1 MVDTVETRELI
12 RSSLKNAAIY
22 RFLADESVD
31 PVQIHDFERLQEVQT
46 EIAMR
51 LSKSISSDIAEHRI
65 GRFSISMALF
75 KLATKVFN
83 SARISGF
90 LRGHF
95 RRTLST
101 SSDEFLRRDLRSEAV
116 ESMDLL
122 NRLSQETT
130 SEGEH
135 VEHGSLA
142 TRSGALRAAVLG
154 LNDGLVSN
162 TTLTLGVAAGASD
175 PGIVALAG
183 VAGLVGGALS
193 MAAGEYVS
201 VVSQREFNENLV
213 RWERVELLLWHEE
226 EEAELVEILQA
237 KGLSLD
243 ESKSA
248 ATRIMSNPDTALDM
262 HVREEL
268 GIDLDDLGGSPT
280 VAAISS
286 LVAFAGGAF
295 VPLLPYLIGLG
306 GNTSTIIS
314 ACASAFAL
322 LAVGG
327 SLGWLSGSGKIYGA
341 LRMLA
346 VGLVAGAITYGLGL
360 LVGQQIG

>member
-1 MVDTVETRELI
+1 MVDARDTRELI
-12 RSSLKNAAIY
+12 RSSLRNAAVY
-22 RFLADESVD
+22 GFLADESDD
-31 PVQIHDFERLQEVQT
+31 PVLIRDFERLQEVQT

-51 LSKSISSDIAEHRI
+51 LSDSISSDFTKHRI
-65 GRFSISMALF
+65 GRYSISMGLF

-101 SSDEFLRRDLRSEAV
+101 SSDEFLRRDLRDEAV
-116 ESMDLL
+116 ESMEILD
-122 NRLSQETT
+122 RLSHETT
-130 SEGEH
+130 SEGKH

-162 TTLTLGVAAGASD
+162 TTLTLGVAAGTSD
-175 PGIVALAG
+175 PGIVVLAG

-213 RWERVELLLWHEE
+213 RWERAELLLWHDEE
-226 EEAELVEILQA
+226 EEELVAILQA

-248 ATRIMSNPDTALDM
+248 AARIMSNPDTALDM

-295 VPLLPYLIGLG
+295 VPLLPYLIGFG
-306 GNTSTIIS
+306 GTTSTIIS
-314 ACASAFAL
+314 AGASASAL
-322 LAVGG
+322 ALVGG
-327 SLGWLSGSGKIYGA
+327 SLGWMSGSGKIYGA

-346 VGLVAGAITYGLGL
+346 VGLVAGAITYGLGS
-360 LVGQQIG
+360 LVGQQLG